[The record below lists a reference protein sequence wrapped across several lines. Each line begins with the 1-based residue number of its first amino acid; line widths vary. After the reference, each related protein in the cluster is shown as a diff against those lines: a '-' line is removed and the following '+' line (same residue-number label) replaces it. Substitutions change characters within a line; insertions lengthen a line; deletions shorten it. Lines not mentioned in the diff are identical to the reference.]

1 MEDKD
6 MSEAEV
12 ELMLLKNQIEFDK
25 TQDDNKKKLVADGHA
40 WTVGILALVIV
51 ILFGVLLGP

>member
-1 MEDKD
+1 